1 MTPAPAPVTLA
12 CLAAAVTV
20 TSHAA
25 SAAAHC
31 HSAAR
36 RRAGDKSESCDA
48 GLVTRRWIY
57 ADRTSPR
64 RCYAITDPAAGSWLR
79 AGRSGL
85 AFTAAVGGVLGGGGD
100 PGGGPRAALMAREES

>member
-12 CLAAAVTV
+12 CLDAAVTLI
-20 TSHAA
+20 SRAA

-36 RRAGDKSESCDA
+36 LRAGDMSESCDT
-48 GLVTRRWIY
+48 GLVTRRWIH

-64 RCYAITDPAAGSWLR
+64 RCYSITDPAAGSWLR
-79 AGRSGL
+79 SGRSGL
-85 AFTAAVGGVLGGGGD
+85 AFTAAVGRVLGGGSD
-100 PGGGPRAALMAREES
+100 PGGGPRPALMAQEKP